1 VAESAALASGLWFHL
16 FNGRTCDP
24 TRSALTT
31 ENTMSHARQRTAR
44 AAPSLRHQPRRRAD
58 WNQLSPREILARYTP
73 GETSPLKV
81 LEILINLFNKEHTA
95 RQKEV
100 SFKTREERA
109 QFLRRFFH
117 DLKEK
122 AGFKTLPD
130 PRNVGHRH
138 VKAVVAIWQQEKFA
152 PATIQTYLS
161 FLRGFAQWIGKP
173 GLIRPPAHYGLKVVE
188 YQRHQAAERDKSW
201 PGNGVDVGPLIANV
215 CNYDPNIGVA
225 LKLMDACA
233 MRKKEALM
241 FRPHRDV
248 VHFEA
253 TGLPPAPRK
262 ADLYLCI
269 HSGAKGGRERL
280 VPLNTSKRLTAIE
293 HARQVVST
301 RDGRVGSP
309 FGNLKQA
316 MDRFD
321 NVMKKFGIT
330 KKRLGVTSHGLRH
343 GALIDQFQKL
353 TGAAPPVRGGTKLPK
368 DIDTAARL
376 EVADLAGHARPSI
389 SRSYLK

>member
-1 VAESAALASGLWFHL
+1 
-16 FNGRTCDP
+16 
-24 TRSALTT
+24 
-31 ENTMSHARQRTAR
+31 MSHAGRRTAR
-44 AAPSLRHQPRRRAD
+44 GAASLIHQPRRRPD
-58 WNQLSPREILARYTP
+58 WNRLSPQEILARYPIGRTP
-73 GETSPLKV
+73 PLNV

-95 RQKEV
+95 RHKEV

-130 PRNVGHRH
+130 PRNLGHRH
-138 VKAVVAIWQQEKFA
+138 VRAVVAIWQQEKLA

-161 FLRGFAQWIGKP
+161 FLRGFAQWIGKA
-173 GLIRPPAHYGLKVVE
+173 GLIRPPARYGLKPGE

-201 PGNGVDVGPLIANV
+201 AGNGIDAQALIASV
-215 CNYDPNIGVA
+215 CSYDPNIGVA
-225 LKLMDACA
+225 LKVMDANA

-248 VHFEA
+248 VPFAA
-253 TGLPPAPRK
+253 TGLPPDREK
-262 ADLYLCI
+262 ADFYLRI
-269 HSGAKGGRERL
+269 ESGAKGGRERF
-280 VPLNTSKRLTAIE
+280 VPLDTPKRLAAIE
-293 HARQVVST
+293 HARQVVSAH
-301 RDGRVGSP
+301 DGRVGSP

-330 KKRLGVTSHGLRH
+330 KGKLGVTSHGLRH
-343 GALIDQFQKL
+343 GALINQYHEL
-353 TGAAPPVRGGTKLPK
+353 TGEAPPVRGGAKLPK
-368 DIDTAARL
+368 EIDRPARL
-376 EVADLAGHARPSI
+376 EVAELAGHARRSV
-389 SRSYLK
+389 SASYLGQSGVMRSKRSNASPDTTSTGDSERANST